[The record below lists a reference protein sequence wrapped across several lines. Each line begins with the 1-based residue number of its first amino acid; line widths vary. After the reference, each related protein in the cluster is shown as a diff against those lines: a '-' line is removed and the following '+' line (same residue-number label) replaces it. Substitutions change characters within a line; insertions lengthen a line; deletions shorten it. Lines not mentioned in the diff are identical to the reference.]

1 MCTNAGIILTCVNR
15 IIAATQLTKDNTSSF
30 SGLWITLRSNP
41 VVLPYH
47 KFLPLLAFN
56 YLLYKPNI
64 IAHIM
69 LQAMLDLVA
78 DAGWLCTT
86 LQVIQVIQMLIQG
99 RWNTD
104 SSFLTIPHVEQAHLP
119 AFRQVTVVPF
129 EQYPTMQYFG
139 ISRYA
144 HQPMIEIK
152 NLNGFFREFPFISAQ
167 WEYCLHAV

>member
-1 MCTNAGIILTCVNR
+1 
-15 IIAATQLTKDNTSSF
+15 
-30 SGLWITLRSNP
+30 
-41 VVLPYH
+41 
-47 KFLPLLAFN
+47 
-56 YLLYKPNI
+56 
-64 IAHIM
+64 
-69 LQAMLDLVA
+69 MLDLVA

-86 LQVIQVIQMLIQG
+86 LQVIQVVQMLIQG

-119 AFRQVTVVPF
+119 AFRYVTVVPF

-144 HQPMIEIK
+144 HQPMIANE
-152 NLNGFFREFPFISAQ
+152 NLNGCFWEFPFISAL